1 MIKRKL
7 FVAGMTAFA
16 ITTATG
22 IAALASQGDANR
34 NSKKTNPVR
43 SLEPE
48 TTKCSDRAL
57 IQQTTTQMKSLYF
70 RESLTKRQ

>member
-16 ITTATG
+16 IITATG
-22 IAALASQGDANR
+22 IAALASQGGANR

-48 TTKCSDRAL
+48 TTKCTDRAL
-57 IQQTTTQMKSLYF
+57 IKQTTS
-70 RESLTKRQ
+70 R

>member
-22 IAALASQGDANR
+22 IAALASQGNANR
-34 NSKKTNPVR
+34 NSKKTNPGV
-43 SLEPE
+43 
-48 TTKCSDRAL
+48 
-57 IQQTTTQMKSLYF
+57 
-70 RESLTKRQ
+70 